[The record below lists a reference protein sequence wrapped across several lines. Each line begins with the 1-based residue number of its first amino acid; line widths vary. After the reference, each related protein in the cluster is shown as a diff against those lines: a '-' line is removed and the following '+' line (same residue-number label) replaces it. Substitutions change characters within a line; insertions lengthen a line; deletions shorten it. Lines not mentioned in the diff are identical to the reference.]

1 MKYFFGFIFCCMLFA
16 GFFSA
21 SGKKHKRRGDPKTE
35 VELINDVVSCLRHK
49 DTADYY
55 YLFPP
60 FDTLW
65 RMVNHNSDH
74 SPEAEKQLAKL
85 RNHPQ
90 SLIDFDP
97 FYNHQIMGG
106 FCHVLAKGEDSGI
119 NWKGIVVARY
129 ELQAEGLT
137 RDLEGFD
144 KIVPERYKGYLF
156 VKDVAGRS
164 EFCITI
170 KEIQKLEGHYFGGQV
185 VNILEAST
193 IDQYLA
199 KEIKEQQYFEWL
211 AKHPIVDTPKVDSAK
226 AAAAADSLTAAADD
240 DAVKIRKEVV
250 DRKYYEG
257 MFDNEIPVKLYVRYM
272 KDLHTG
278 KVAYYDGLYKFGDQK
293 SYVRLDITLM
303 DGKWVMEDDPPVGTL
318 ELVLKDKIYTGSWLN
333 NDNGTGYD
341 VLLKQ
346 TDLPQKRM
354 EELEKILERGLSG
367 AANQET
373 LPEKSADEV
382 QKEKEKK
389 RNEDRGNDGN

>member
-1 MKYFFGFIFCCMLFA
+1 M
-16 GFFSA
+16 
-21 SGKKHKRRGDPKTE
+21 
-35 VELINDVVSCLRHK
+35 
-49 DTADYY
+49 
-55 YLFPP
+55 
-60 FDTLW
+60 
-65 RMVNHNSDH
+65 
-74 SPEAEKQLAKL
+74 
-85 RNHPQ
+85 
-90 SLIDFDP
+90 
-97 FYNHQIMGG
+97 
-106 FCHVLAKGEDSGI
+106 
-119 NWKGIVVARY
+119 
-129 ELQAEGLT
+129 
-137 RDLEGFD
+137 
-144 KIVPERYKGYLF
+144 
-156 VKDVAGRS
+156 AGRS

-170 KEIQKLEGHYFGGQV
+170 KEIQKLEGHFFGGQV

-293 SYVRLDITLM
+293 NYVRLDITLM

-318 ELVLKDKIYTGSWLN
+318 ELVLKDKMYTGSWLN